1 MTNSTQTKKVT
12 LATVKSFI
20 KKNINDLYIRMDSRF
35 DGMVDCVMPNSEAN
49 FSKVDPTKLDFSKPD
64 FGLEGFW
71 HVGQSSDYFEFFQEN
86 NMTGFKVSNCCG
98 SSILAIKKD

>member
-1 MTNSTQTKKVT
+1 
-12 LATVKSFI
+12 
-20 KKNINDLYIRMDSRF
+20 MDSRF